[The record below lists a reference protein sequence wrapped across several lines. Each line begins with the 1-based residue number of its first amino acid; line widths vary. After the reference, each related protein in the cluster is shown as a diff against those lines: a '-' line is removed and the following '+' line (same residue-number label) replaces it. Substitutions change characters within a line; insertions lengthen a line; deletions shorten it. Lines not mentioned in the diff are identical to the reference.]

1 MKRHRTSHIIL
12 AAGGTGG
19 HIFPASALMTEL
31 VRRGHEVTLVTDS
44 RGYQYRDH
52 FDGIKIFKVDS
63 ANFTGLGIFGKL
75 MAIPQV
81 LRSIRDARRILK
93 NLRRPAGVVI
103 GFGGYPSFPTI
114 KVALSLGIP
123 TCIHE
128 QNAVL
133 GRVNRH
139 MAKSVDAVALS
150 FEKTQKA
157 QMEEYA
163 QTIVTGNPVRSE
175 IVELGDKFY
184 PDIGDDRIF
193 RILVIGGSQGA
204 SIFGEVVPQA
214 ISTLP
219 RALQRRL
226 QITQQCR
233 PEDIERVRE
242 IYADTKIAV
251 ELATFIENIPQS
263 LEWAHL
269 VIGRAGAST
278 ISELTTSGRAGI
290 LVPYPHATDDH
301 QMENAREIVIH
312 GGAWLFNQK
321 EFNAAE
327 LAKLLQRLAK
337 RPRDVWRASEDA
349 RKIGKPYATKD
360 LADLVER
367 LALAKGDPHS
377 IYHDKPEQKAATE
390 NPAPEENISEQTRED
405 KITEESSPEDHDQT
419 ENKPIPNILRGRK

>member
-1 MKRHRTSHIIL
+1 MKRRRTSHIVL

-19 HIFPASALMTEL
+19 HVFPASALKDEL
-31 VRRGHEVTLVTDS
+31 ISRGHQVSLVTDV
-44 RGYQYRDH
+44 RGYGYKDH
-52 FDGIKIFKVDS
+52 FNGAKIYKINSTSF
-63 ANFTGLGIFGKL
+63 AGRGLFGKIL
-75 MAIPQV
+75 ALPKIILSVLQARSLLKTMPQ
-81 LRSIRDARRILK
+81 
-93 NLRRPAGVVI
+93 RPGVVV
-103 GFGGYPSFPTI
+103 GFGGYPSFPAI
-114 KVALSLGIP
+114 RAAASLGIP
-123 TCIHE
+123 TCLHE

-133 GRVNRH
+133 GRVNRL

-150 FEKTQKA
+150 FEKTRKA
-157 QMEEYA
+157 EFEKYEHVV
-163 QTIVTGNPVRSE
+163 VTGNPVRRE
-175 IVELGDKFY
+175 VVELGDKFY
-184 PDIGDDRIF
+184 PDIGEDRIF

-233 PEDIERVRE
+233 AEDIDRVRA
-242 IYADTKIAV
+242 IYAETKIAV
-251 ELATFIENIPQS
+251 ELSTFIPNIPEC

-278 ISELTTSGRAGI
+278 IAELTAAGRAGI
-290 LVPYPHATDDH
+290 LVPYPHATDNH
-301 QMENAREIVIH
+301 QIENAREMVIN

-349 RKIGKPYATKD
+349 RKVGKPYATKD

-367 LALAKGDPHS
+367 LALVKGSWKSIKTHDEDPAVLTVKVVPVPDPLS
-377 IYHDKPEQKAATE
+377 DAVADEPFAA
-390 NPAPEENISEQTRED
+390 QED
-405 KITEESSPEDHDQT
+405 KEVVKP
-419 ENKPIPNILRGRK
+419 PIPNPLKVLR